1 MSLDEECILRIF
13 SERWDG
19 ATGKGAARN
28 GENWDKYKIK
38 RIKSGWFIKHIVS
51 MVNVINQVNPF
62 YIKI

>member
-28 GENWDKYKIK
+28 GANWDKYKIK
-38 RIKSGWFIKHIVS
+38 RIKSGWFIKHIV
-51 MVNVINQVNPF
+51 INGECDIACQQYKKN
-62 YIKI
+62 